1 MVNIFNEVDEDIRKE
16 RFQNLWSK
24 YGKYIIGFLVLI
36 IIIFSLTQYLQSKN
50 ISDNKKILDTYF
62 IAVESIELN
71 QLDLA
76 NQNLKNV
83 YNEKNKILA
92 AIGGIKLSQA
102 FLEDNNKTKSL
113 SLLEDVYKN
122 NSLESIYRELAL
134 YKYII
139 INFENIEISNIE
151 NMIGSIENNSN
162 NNNMFNSYFQEMIGI
177 KYLTLG
183 NNKKANSI
191 FTNLLLDEK
200 TPFDL
205 RMRLDKLIQI
215 AN

>member
-1 MVNIFNEVDEDIRKE
+1 MANIFNEVDEDIRKE
-16 RFQNLWSK
+16 RYQNLWSK

-36 IIIFSLTQYLQSKN
+36 VIVFSLTQYLQLKN
-50 ISDNKKILDTYF
+50 ISENKKILDTYF
-62 IAVESIELN
+62 SALENIEKN

-76 NQNLKNV
+76 NQSLNIV

-92 AIGGIKLSQA
+92 AISGIKLSQVY
-102 FLEDNNKTKSL
+102 LEDNQKNKAL
-113 SLLEDVYKN
+113 SLLEDIYNN

-134 YKYII
+134 YKYIM
-139 INFENIEISNIE
+139 INFENIDVINIE
-151 NMIGSIENNSN
+151 NMIDSIESNSN
-162 NNNMFNSYFQEMIGI
+162 VFNLYFQEIIGI

-183 NNKKANSI
+183 NAKKANSI
-191 FTNLLLDEK
+191 FTNLSLDEN

-215 AN
+215 AS